1 MLAILLNVY
10 LLAKPLSNNG
20 SLANETI
27 CSINV
32 GPLPSKNVQQ
42 SQVDFLCMRPALTTN
57 NIAKPMKKCWRK
69 NKFS

>member
-1 MLAILLNVY
+1 MQILNMLAILLNVY

-32 GPLPSKNVQQ
+32 GPLPSKNVTPQN
-42 SQVDFLCMRPALTTN
+42 FKAE
-57 NIAKPMKKCWRK
+57 KKEIIIIEV
-69 NKFS
+69 